1 VTELFRIEDSPLR
14 WALPLGMG
22 GIVLVIFVY
31 ALLQG
36 GSATGWIGW
45 AVAAGFAAVLFVE
58 YRRQSTGKPFLV
70 ATESGL
76 WIKDLDCLGEIPWSA
91 IDGIQRRPLTRR
103 IELHF
108 VERRPW
114 LDRLTFW
121 RMGHSVTLVTLSKIG
136 FTLRFTGASPDEV
149 VAVLRE
155 IWAARQ
161 EAR

>member
-1 VTELFRIEDSPLR
+1 VSELLRIEDSPLR
-14 WALPLGMG
+14 RTLPLAMG
-22 GIVLVIFVY
+22 GLVLVIFVY

-36 GSATGWIGW
+36 GSATGWVGW
-45 AVAAGFAAVLFVE
+45 AVATGFAAVLFVE

-108 VERRPW
+108 IERRPW
-114 LDRLTFW
+114 LDRLSFW

-136 FTLRFTGASPDEV
+136 FTLRFTGAAPDEV
-149 VAVLRE
+149 ASTLRT
-155 IWAARQ
+155 IWSARA